1 MSGDNPSLP
10 VQPSTTTSAEVA
22 ADQHANRAVV
32 FPEEHPIR
40 EEKITAST
48 RPKGV
53 EIRRTLTQEQKE
65 LAAAGYAD
73 LEHPKEE
80 KDQDDSKVDI
90 HEHRLPF
97 DALVDEF
104 KTSFDVQDPAHSL
117 GLTTDES
124 KARLQRDGPNVLTP
138 PKKKSAF
145 RKV

>member
-1 MSGDNPSLP
+1 MSSDNPSP
-10 VQPSTTTSAEVA
+10 QVQPSTVPTVEAA
-22 ADQHANRAVV
+22 ADQHANRAVI

-73 LEHPKEE
+73 LEHPKED

-90 HEHRLPF
+90 QEHRLPF
-97 DALVDEF
+97 DALVDEL

-117 GLTTDES
+117 GLTTDEA
-124 KARLQRDGPNVLTP
+124 KVRLQRDGPNILTP

>member
-1 MSGDNPSLP
+1 MSGDNPSPP
-10 VQPSTTTSAEVA
+10 VQASTTVVAGVA
-22 ADQHANRAVV
+22 ADQHANRAVI

-53 EIRRTLTQEQKE
+53 EIRRTLTQEEKD
-65 LAAAGYAD
+65 LSAAGYGD

-97 DALVDEF
+97 DALLDEL
-104 KTSFDVQDPAHSL
+104 KTSFDVQDPGHSL
-117 GLTTDES
+117 GLITDEA